1 MKAKLITLIAIAFTC
16 FQAEAANDPE
26 KDTTKVL
33 TEIEIQ
39 MLKAD
44 SLKQMNQF
52 ELALEYW
59 EFVLTDFSSSHTNR
73 LRALN
78 ESADLYRELDLK
90 AKSRDRLRE
99 ARAQLPSNTE
109 YKNLRSENL
118 LFWGRYYSD
127 SNQKDSALQS
137 FRNAA
142 FLAEEI
148 NDNKLKFLSWVE
160 LGNFYRN
167 TVNNDLAAVYY
178 YNKAVSLSEEG
189 KVNMPI
195 IEARTS
201 FAMAQTA
208 NELNEKEKAIDYS
221 QEALHIMDSL
231 EESVHYDFIANL
243 NFLMATLY
251 IGLNEPEDAIKH
263 LIRAIY
269 LRNTYDPKDQSYAKA
284 YYYPALSM
292 AYEAT
297 HSFDSAILVEER
309 LSSLTPSDDVNAN
322 PDTQY
327 RLASLYLKQGNLVQA
342 NKLSSAFLKYQKAN
356 SAPASPEI
364 FKALIARADY
374 FFTANLPDSAFR
386 FYTQSLKTI
395 YAGLTID
402 NLLNKVRE
410 KQIVAHLLPRAM
422 AAMEKIAIA
431 IVSAGDVSTERLA
444 TGLSMLEAT
453 LEYTRY
459 NTSYG
464 LPEEQVIPD
473 RITNFHLLTEYAL
486 GASHH
491 LYQQTS
497 DKAYWVKA
505 LQLIENDKLMRIRKE
520 AAEAMFLNK
529 VGLPDSL
536 ESTFDVLNKE
546 ILHRIDELE
555 LAINDDER
563 LARENLLIE
572 SFDKMV
578 TWRAKAQ
585 NYMKTSS
592 TEYSLF
598 DDVTFMD
605 FHNHSNI
612 HLIEYF
618 YGNRH
623 VYGLSV
629 SDSSSM
635 FIENEVNAEFEG
647 KIHRFLSHF
656 WTTPAEFS
664 QDEMND
670 FIESSSILY
679 NDVLE
684 PLLPNLPSEKTIVIA
699 PDGLIKLIPFETLI
713 TEVPSNPTGYNS
725 LPYLIKSA
733 TISYITSAEMLLDHP
748 PVLPK
753 HNSQLTSFALKSRFS
768 SSDTASA
775 YIMQEI
781 KNSRLYFEGLTFR
794 GEQAT
799 KDAFIRM
806 APRFEILYLLI
817 HGDAIDYPKLIFNPG
832 KTTNIERN
840 LYSHEI
846 YNLDLPGNVIVLTS
860 TETGMGLIPHGEAV
874 ISMVRAFLSAGSG
887 AVVLGLWEAHDEHSK
902 NIVGSFF
909 RKLSLGSNT
918 LKALRDAKLEYLSTS
933 DKLSAHPHN
942 WAELIS
948 YGEPVQVTT
957 EKDNAYLIW
966 VLLFFLIVPLLVVIS
981 SEREKYIDKLEAE
994 DNAKRQVNH

>member
-1 MKAKLITLIAIAFTC
+1 MRAKLITLIAIAFTC
-16 FQAEAANDPE
+16 FQAKATTGPK

-33 TEIEIQ
+33 TEIELQ

-59 EFVLTDFSSSHTNR
+59 EFVLTDFTSSHMNR

-90 AKSRDRLRE
+90 TKSKDRLTE

-109 YKNLRSENL
+109 HKNLRSENL

-201 FAMAQTA
+201 FAMAETA

-221 QEALHIMDSL
+221 QEALHLMDSL
-231 EESVHYDFIANL
+231 EASVHYDFIADL
-243 NFLMATLY
+243 NYLMATLY

-263 LIRAIY
+263 LTRAID
-269 LRNTYDPKDQSYAKA
+269 LRKNYSPEDQTYNKT
-284 YYYPALSM
+284 YYYPTLSM

-297 HSFDSAILVEER
+297 HSFDSAILIEER
-309 LSSLTPSDDVNAN
+309 LSSLTSSDDINTRLE
-322 PDTQY
+322 TQY
-327 RLASLYLKQGNLVQA
+327 RLAALYLKQGDLLQA
-342 NKLSSAFLKYQKAN
+342 NKLSSAYLKYHIAN
-356 SAPASPEI
+356 SAPSSPEV

-374 FFTANLPDSAFR
+374 FFAANLPDSAFH
-386 FYTQSLKTI
+386 FYTRSLKTI
-395 YAGLTID
+395 DGGLTID
-402 NLLNKVRE
+402 NLAEKVSE
-410 KQIVAHLLPRAM
+410 AQISAHLLPRVM

-431 IVSAGDVSTERLA
+431 IVSEEYVSTERL
-444 TGLSMLEAT
+444 TNGLSMLEAT
-453 LEYTRY
+453 LAYTRY
-459 NTSYG
+459 NSPYG
-464 LPEEQVIPD
+464 PEERVVLD
-473 RITNFHLLTEYAL
+473 RIASFHLLTEYAL
-486 GASHH
+486 GASYQ
-491 LYQQTS
+491 LYERTRE
-497 DKAYWVKA
+497 KLYWTKA
-505 LQLIENDKLMRIRKE
+505 LQLIENDKLIRIRKE

-529 VGLPDSL
+529 AGLPDSL
-536 ESTFDVLNKE
+536 ESTFADLNQE
-546 ILHRIDELE
+546 ILDRIDELE
-555 LAINDDER
+555 LAINDVER
-563 LARENLLIE
+563 VTREDLLIE
-572 SFDKMV
+572 SFGKMV
-578 TWRAKAQ
+578 SWRAKAQ
-585 NYMKTSS
+585 NYMKNSS

-618 YGNRH
+618 YGVRH

-635 FIENEVNAEFEG
+635 FIENEVNPEFEA
-647 KIHRFLSHF
+647 KIQRFLSHF
-656 WTTPAEFS
+656 WITPSEFS
-664 QDEMND
+664 QDEMVD
-670 FIESSSILY
+670 FIESSNILY
-679 NDVLE
+679 NEIVA
-684 PLLPNLPSEKTIVIA
+684 PLLPNLPSEKTIVLA
-699 PDGLIKLIPFETLI
+699 PDGLIKLIPFETLLV
-713 TEVPSNPTGYNS
+713 EVPSNPTGYNT
-725 LPYLIKSA
+725 LPYLVKYTS
-733 TISYITSAEMLLDHP
+733 ISYITSAEMLLDHP
-748 PVLPK
+748 PALPK
-753 HNSQLTSFALKSRFS
+753 HNSQLTSFALKSRYNT
-768 SSDTASA
+768 SDTTSS

-799 KDAFIRM
+799 KDAFIRI

-846 YNLDLPGNVIVLTS
+846 YNLDLSGNVIVLTS

-887 AVVLGLWEAHDEHSK
+887 TVVLGLWEAHDEHSK
-902 NIVGSFF
+902 NIIGSFF
-909 RKLSLGSNT
+909 KKLSLGNNT
-918 LKALRDAKLEYLSTS
+918 LQALRDAKLEYLSTA

-957 EKDNAYLIW
+957 EKDNAYLMW
-966 VLLFFLIVPLLVVIS
+966 VLLFFFILPILVTIS
-981 SEREKYIDKLEAE
+981 SVREKYIDKIEAE
-994 DNAKRQVNH
+994 DNARQQVHH